1 MQITKEGTLIVDSK
15 DTNLTIDPPAG
26 FGVQV
31 KNGHVS
37 FYKKEETPLQPID
50 KIPTS
55 WEGLNNI
62 TGVFITSDSRLYD
75 VREAATVSHN
85 KNIIPI
91 DLGNAMLAY
100 IQLLQL
106 RDRTWVNT
114 NSKPTG
120 TDYFSIVYDKSSNN
134 FYVVTSI
141 YLYRPL
147 SFSSMEIAN
156 KFMQL
161 HLSLLLE
168 AQPVL

>member
-106 RDRTWVNT
+106 R
-114 NSKPTG
+114 
-120 TDYFSIVYDKSSNN
+120 
-134 FYVVTSI
+134 
-141 YLYRPL
+141 
-147 SFSSMEIAN
+147 A
-156 KFMQL
+156 
-161 HLSLLLE
+161 HL
-168 AQPVL
+168 PK